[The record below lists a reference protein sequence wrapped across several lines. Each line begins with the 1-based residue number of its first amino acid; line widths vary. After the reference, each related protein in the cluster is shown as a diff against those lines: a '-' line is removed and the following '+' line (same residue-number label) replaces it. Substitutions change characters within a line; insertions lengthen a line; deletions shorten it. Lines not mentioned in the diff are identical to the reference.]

1 MIKQFSIA
9 SLLLLSINTANAEA
23 PAWPELNKEN
33 IGKGIG
39 AITGAIIGSKIGGG
53 NGTTAAIAA
62 GTLAGYWAGGE
73 IGAHLSKKDREG
85 INRATSTAVS
95 SGKNTS
101 WNNPDTGT
109 RTRITVNDAHPGSG
123 KHRKAALQQLPPI
136 ELINAYYVPTTDI
149 NVRGGP
155 GTEYAVQHSI
165 RQGETVPVAG
175 RVLDSDWYLIA
186 EEGKASGFLYAPLMA
201 FARAQPISGNAI
213 REASTSTQSG
223 RYLAQGTSCRMITQQ
238 VSLNDGDS
246 ETHQFKAC
254 QQANGNWAKI

>member
-1 MIKQFSIA
+1 MIKNISIV
-9 SLLLLSINTANAEA
+9 SLLLLSISTANAEV
-23 PAWPELNKEN
+23 PTWPELNKEN

-53 NGTTAAIAA
+53 NGKTAAIAA

-85 INRATSTAVS
+85 ISKATSKAVS
-95 SGKNTS
+95 TGKSTS
-101 WNNPDTGT
+101 WNNPDTGIQ
-109 RTRITVNDAHPGSG
+109 TRISVDEAWSGSA
-123 KHRKAALQQLPPI
+123 RNQKAPLQQLPPV

-155 GTEYAVQHSI
+155 GIEYAVQHSI
-165 RQGETVPVAG
+165 KQGETVPVAG

-186 EEGKASGFLYAPLMA
+186 EEGNASGFLYAPLMA
-201 FARAQPISGNAI
+201 FASNQPATGNAI
-213 REASTSTQSG
+213 REASRSTQPG
-223 RYLAQGTSCRMITQQ
+223 RYLAQNSNCRLITQQ
-238 VSLNDGDS
+238 VSITGGNS

-254 QQANGNWAKI
+254 QQANGNWSKI